1 MFYKRLLTTY
11 LLLIFSVTLT
21 LQAQTRQEEEL
32 IGLPE
37 FSFIGITSPMADREH
52 LKVDIQVS
60 VPYNQI
66 QFIRQEGQF
75 HGKYEVGITF
85 STPEDIK
92 ITGRIVKRDL
102 YSERYEETRDAHRSD
117 IITEPFILP
126 ATDVRVI
133 IRVTDL
139 DTRKTRFLDDSRDYS
154 EFYKSALVLGDVG
167 IIRSQYEENSR
178 EHTVFW
184 GNQLP
189 EPLDTIKFQARLLG
203 EQGPYDIQYRLLK
216 EETPVYYLSSKIN
229 TPMAVDTLLNLIMP
243 TQKMSF
249 GQYSLELSVRDGEG
263 TTVASR
269 AQFRVHW
276 RGVSGSIQ
284 NLPLAIEQLRYIASE
299 KQIKQM
305 LKARDEEK
313 RQLFLQ
319 FWREKDPTPNTV
331 ENELMDEYY
340 RRVSYANE
348 HFSSIREGWLT
359 DMGAIYIL
367 FGPPNEIERRPFE
380 MDMKPY
386 EIWYYFDIDQQFIF
400 VDMTGFGEYRLSQPY
415 RFLRDWEYHP

>member
-1 MFYKRLLTTY
+1 MSFKRIFYIY
-11 LLLIFSVTLT
+11 PLLLGIAIPL
-21 LQAQTRQEEEL
+21 LAQLRTEEEL

-37 FSFIGITSPMADREH
+37 FSFIGIASPMADREQIQ
-52 LKVDIQVS
+52 LDIQVS

-66 QFIRQEGQF
+66 QFIRHEGRY

-85 STPEDIK
+85 TTADEIK
-92 ITGRIVKRDL
+92 IAGRIVKRDL
-102 YSERYEETRDAHRSD
+102 YSDTYKGTRDEHHLD
-117 IITEPFILP
+117 IITEPFLLP
-126 ATDVRVI
+126 AEDVKVT

-154 EFYKSALVLGDVG
+154 DFYKAPLVLGDVG
-167 IIRSQYEENSR
+167 IIRSQYEEEGTR
-178 EHTVFW
+178 HTVFW

-189 EPLDTIKFQARLLG
+189 EPLDTINFQARLIG
-203 EQGPYDIQYRLLK
+203 DSGPYDIQYRLLK

-229 TPMAVDTLLNLIMP
+229 TLAAVDTLLNLTMP
-243 TQKMSF
+243 TKKMSF
-249 GQYSLELSVRDGEG
+249 GQYSLELSVRNGQG

-284 NLPLAIEQLRYIASE
+284 NLPLAIQQLRYIASE
-299 KQIKQM
+299 KQVKKM
-305 LKARDEEK
+305 LKADDEDK

-340 RRVSYANE
+340 RRVNYANE